1 MSATI
6 EMVSFKL
13 NDGVS
18 PQVFIKA
25 SEELDSWVAQQNGFE
40 YRALAQQE
48 DGTWVDIVFWQS
60 QAEALQAGEA
70 FMTAKESQN
79 LMACIDKSSVVMQH
93 MPVMASL
100 AGQRIKD
107 MA

>member
-48 DGTWVDIVFWQS
+48 EFWQS